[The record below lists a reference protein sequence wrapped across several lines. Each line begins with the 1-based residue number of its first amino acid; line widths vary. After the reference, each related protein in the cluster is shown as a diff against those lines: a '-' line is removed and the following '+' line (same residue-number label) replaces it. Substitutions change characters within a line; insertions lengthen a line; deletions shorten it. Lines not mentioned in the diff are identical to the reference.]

1 MIVKGW
7 KRCGWVVL
15 CCVLAC
21 VLNACASV
29 QRLPQGEMT
38 DTRPASL
45 SRLTEHMPI
54 DAAQADTLLDLLST
68 QGLEGEVLFAY
79 PATDEDGRT
88 YYHVWIGE
96 TTVDV
101 YLSGAG
107 QAAALVQAGV
117 LIFGDLPVPEMPKDD
132 EPGEEDESDTD
143 EVVCTLTLSDHT
155 ATVALGETGYVR
167 VLGTPGE
174 QYKIKVYYAS
184 GVSSAKAL
192 SPRVAGED
200 GSLVWEWTVSRQVKP
215 GVYKIEVVHAQN
227 EKDKLVLPFEVVE
240 TNDQ

>member
-1 MIVKGW
+1 MRRLVSLG
-7 KRCGWVVL
+7 VAL
-15 CCVLAC
+15 LLAALG
-21 VLNACASV
+21 VSCASV
-29 QRLPQGEMT
+29 DLAGDRLG

-54 DAAQADTLLDLLST
+54 DAAQADTLLDLLSA

-79 PATDEDGRT
+79 PATDEDGRA

-101 YLSGAG
+101 YLGGVG
-107 QAAALVQAGV
+107 QAEALVQAGV
-117 LIFGDLPVPEMPKDD
+117 LIFGELPVPETPEDGDEDD
-132 EPGEEDESDTD
+132 ADESDSD
-143 EVVCTLTLSDHT
+143 EVVLTITPSDHT

-167 VLGTPGE
+167 VFGTPGE

-184 GVSSAKAL
+184 GVSTAKAL
-192 SPRVAGED
+192 SPQVAGED

-215 GVYKIEVVHAQN
+215 GVYKIEVVHAEN
-227 EKDKLVLPFEVVE
+227 KEDKLTLPFEVVE
-240 TNDQ
+240 TIEASTSP

>member
-1 MIVKGW
+1 M
-7 KRCGWVVL
+7 RRLLVL
-15 CCVLAC
+15 GIALLLAVLG
-21 VLNACASV
+21 VSCASV
-29 QRLPQGEMT
+29 SLAGDHLS

-101 YLSGAG
+101 YLSDAG
-107 QAAALVQAGV
+107 DTEALVQAGA
-117 LIFGDLPVPEMPKDD
+117 LLYGELPVPEIPEDGDD
-132 EPGEEDESDTD
+132 DESDTD
-143 EVVCTLTLSDHT
+143 EVVCTITPGEHT
-155 ATVALGETGYVR
+155 ATVALGERGYVR
-167 VLGTPGE
+167 VFGTPGE
-174 QYKIKVYYAS
+174 QYKIKVYFAS

-192 SPRVAGED
+192 SPQIAGED

-215 GVYKIEVVHAQN
+215 GTYKIEVVHAQN
-227 EKDKLVLPFEVVE
+227 EKDKLTLPFEVVE
-240 TNDQ
+240 TIEAPTSP

>member
-1 MIVKGW
+1 MRRLLVLGIALLLA
-7 KRCGWVVL
+7 VL
-15 CCVLAC
+15 CVS
-21 VLNACASV
+21 CASADSAGDH
-29 QRLPQGEMT
+29 LGN
-38 DTRPASL
+38 TRPASL

-54 DAAQADTLLDLLST
+54 GTAEADAILDLLFS

-88 YYHVWIGE
+88 YYHVWIGDN
-96 TTVDV
+96 TVDV

-117 LIFGDLPVPEMPKDD
+117 LIYGELPAPETPEDGDD
-132 EPGEEDESDTD
+132 DESDTD
-143 EVVCTLTLSDHT
+143 EVVCTITPGEHT

-192 SPRVAGED
+192 SPRVACED

>member
-1 MIVKGW
+1 MRARKFCVWI
-7 KRCGWVVL
+7 VL
-15 CCVLAC
+15 CCFLVLTFSAC
-21 VLNACASV
+21 RAQSLG
-29 QRLPQGEMT
+29 GESA

-54 DAAQADTLLDLLST
+54 DAAQADTLLDLLSA

-79 PATDEDGRT
+79 PATDEDGRV

-101 YLSGAG
+101 YLSDAG
-107 QAAALVQAGV
+107 RAEALVQAGV
-117 LIFGDLPVPEMPKDD
+117 LIFGELPAPETPEDGDDD
-132 EPGEEDESDTD
+132 ESGTD
-143 EVVCTLTLSDHT
+143 EVVCTITPGEHT

-167 VLGTPGE
+167 VFGTPGE

-184 GVSSAKAL
+184 GVSTAKAL
-192 SPRVAGED
+192 SPQVAGED

-215 GVYKIEVVHAQN
+215 GVYKIEVVHAEN
-227 EKDKLVLPFEVVE
+227 KEDKLVLPFEVVE
-240 TNDQ
+240 TIDQ

>member
-1 MIVKGW
+1 MRARKFCVWI
-7 KRCGWVVL
+7 VL
-15 CCVLAC
+15 CCFLVLTFSAC
-21 VLNACASV
+21 RAQSLG
-29 QRLPQGEMT
+29 GESA

-54 DAAQADTLLDLLST
+54 DAAQADTLLDLLSA

-79 PATDEDGRT
+79 PATDEDGRA

-101 YLSGAG
+101 YLGGVG
-107 QAAALVQAGV
+107 QAEALVQAGV
-117 LIFGDLPVPEMPKDD
+117 LIFGELPVPETPEDDD
-132 EPGEEDESDTD
+132 EDDADESDSD
-143 EVVCTLTLSDHT
+143 EVVLTITPSDHT

-167 VLGTPGE
+167 VFGTPGE

-184 GVSSAKAL
+184 GVSTAKAL
-192 SPRVAGED
+192 SPQVAGED

-215 GVYKIEVVHAQN
+215 GVYKIEVVHAEN
-227 EKDKLVLPFEVVE
+227 KEDKLTLPFEVVE
-240 TNDQ
+240 TIDQ